1 MLRIFRTNVVLQIFI
16 ILIVAVLMW
25 IGVFIHPR
33 PTPIEGGGQL
43 YYWIT
48 GLLSPL
54 ASTII
59 AFVLVIVEGVLLNSM
74 LYRHK
79 MMTQS
84 SLMPLLFY
92 IIAMSI
98 GRPTLTPM
106 LLGSLFLII
115 GMSQLMLTTTLLS
128 LDLDKIFG
136 ASASIACATL
146 FCPAMAVFLVP
157 LIANMFNFSLYGW
170 RDWTMLILGILAPY
184 IVLETYYYMVDELFY
199 RNYLILYGLTD
210 INWSVGGSLIDWI
223 GSLIFLLLFVVG
235 FGSTVINGQNKS
247 INFKK
252 NLTAILL
259 FTVGSILFTLYT
271 HIFPVHTQ
279 AFAIPFALCTT
290 LLFVDPKRDLWWQNL
305 IFVLVIVAFVIWNL
319 I

>member
-199 RNYLILYGLTD
+199 RN
-210 INWSVGGSLIDWI
+210 
-223 GSLIFLLLFVVG
+223 
-235 FGSTVINGQNKS
+235 
-247 INFKK
+247 
-252 NLTAILL
+252 
-259 FTVGSILFTLYT
+259 
-271 HIFPVHTQ
+271 
-279 AFAIPFALCTT
+279 
-290 LLFVDPKRDLWWQNL
+290 
-305 IFVLVIVAFVIWNL
+305 
-319 I
+319 

>member
-1 MLRIFRTNVVLQIFI
+1 MRIFRTNVVLQIFI

-235 FGSTVINGQNKS
+235 FGSTVINGQNKT

-290 LLFVDPKRDLWWQNL
+290 LLFVDPKRDVWWQNL

>member
-223 GSLIFLLLFVVG
+223 GSLIFLLLFVVV
-235 FGSTVINGQNKS
+235 FGSTVINGQNKT

-290 LLFVDPKRDLWWQNL
+290 LLFVDPKRDVWWQNL
-305 IFVLVIVAFVIWNL
+305 IFILVIVTFVIWNL

>member
-235 FGSTVINGQNKS
+235 FGSTVINGQNKT

-259 FTVGSILFTLYT
+259 FTVGSILLTLYT

-290 LLFVDPKRDLWWQNL
+290 LLFVDPKRDVWWQNL

>member
-1 MLRIFRTNVVLQIFI
+1 MLRIFRTNVVLQIII

-98 GRPTLTPM
+98 GRPTLTPI
-106 LLGSLFLII
+106 LLGSLFLIR

-210 INWSVGGSLIDWI
+210 ISWSVGGSLIDWI
-223 GSLIFLLLFVVG
+223 WSLIFLLLFVVG
-235 FGSTVINGQNKS
+235 FGSTIINGQNKT

-271 HIFPVHTQ
+271 HIIPVHTQ
-279 AFAIPFALCTT
+279 AFAIPFAVCTT
-290 LLFVDPKRDLWWQNL
+290 LLFVDPKRDVWWQNL
-305 IFVLVIVAFVIWNL
+305 IFILVIVAFVIWNL

>member
-128 LDLDKIFG
+128 LELDKIFG

-235 FGSTVINGQNKS
+235 FGSAVINGQNKT

-271 HIFPVHTQ
+271 HIFPIHTQ

-290 LLFVDPKRDLWWQNL
+290 LLFVDPKRDVWWQNL

>member
-235 FGSTVINGQNKS
+235 FGSTVINGQNKT

-290 LLFVDPKRDLWWQNL
+290 LLFVDPKRDVWWQNL
-305 IFVLVIVAFVIWNL
+305 IFILVIVAFVIWNL

>member
-1 MLRIFRTNVVLQIFI
+1 MRIFRTNVVLQIFI

-92 IIAMSI
+92 IVAMSI

-235 FGSTVINGQNKS
+235 FGSTVINGQNKT

-290 LLFVDPKRDLWWQNL
+290 LLFVDPKRDVWWQNL

>member
-43 YYWIT
+43 YYWLT

-235 FGSTVINGQNKS
+235 FGSTVINGQNKT

-290 LLFVDPKRDLWWQNL
+290 LLFVDPKRDVWWQNL

>member
-92 IIAMSI
+92 IVAMSI

-235 FGSTVINGQNKS
+235 FGSTVINGQNKT

-290 LLFVDPKRDLWWQNL
+290 LLFVDPKRDVWWQNL

>member
-1 MLRIFRTNVVLQIFI
+1 MLRICRPNAVLLILI
-16 ILIVAVLMW
+16 ILIVAALMW

-106 LLGSLFLII
+106 LLGSLVLII
-115 GMSQLMLTTTLLS
+115 GMSPLLLTTTLL
-128 LDLDKIFG
+128 LLELDKIFG

-235 FGSTVINGQNKS
+235 FGSTVINGQNKT

>member
-1 MLRIFRTNVVLQIFI
+1 
-16 ILIVAVLMW
+16 
-25 IGVFIHPR
+25 
-33 PTPIEGGGQL
+33 
-43 YYWIT
+43 
-48 GLLSPL
+48 
-54 ASTII
+54 
-59 AFVLVIVEGVLLNSM
+59 
-74 LYRHK
+74 
-79 MMTQS
+79 MTQS

-235 FGSTVINGQNKS
+235 FGSTVINGQNKT

-290 LLFVDPKRDLWWQNL
+290 LLFVDPKRDVWWQNL

>member
-235 FGSTVINGQNKS
+235 FGSTVINGQNKT

-290 LLFVDPKRDLWWQNL
+290 LLFVDPKRDVWWQNL
-305 IFVLVIVAFVIWNL
+305 LFVLVIVAFVIWNL

>member
-1 MLRIFRTNVVLQIFI
+1 MLRIFRTNVVLQIII

-235 FGSTVINGQNKS
+235 FGSTVINGQNKT

>member
-223 GSLIFLLLFVVG
+223 GSLIFLLLFIVG
-235 FGSTVINGQNKS
+235 FGSTVINGQNKT

-290 LLFVDPKRDLWWQNL
+290 LLFVDPKRDVWWQNL

>member
-1 MLRIFRTNVVLQIFI
+1 MRIFRTNVVLQIFI

-235 FGSTVINGQNKS
+235 FGSTVINGQNKT

-290 LLFVDPKRDLWWQNL
+290 LLFVDPKRDVWWQNL
-305 IFVLVIVAFVIWNL
+305 LFVLVIVAFVIWNL

>member
-92 IIAMSI
+92 IVAMSI

-235 FGSTVINGQNKS
+235 FGSTVINGQNKT

>member
-43 YYWIT
+43 YYWLT

-235 FGSTVINGQNKS
+235 FGSTVINGQNKT

-271 HIFPVHTQ
+271 HIFPIHTQ

-305 IFVLVIVAFVIWNL
+305 IFVLVIVAFVFWNL

>member
-235 FGSTVINGQNKS
+235 FGSTVINGQNKT

-290 LLFVDPKRDLWWQNL
+290 LLFVDPKRDVWWQNL

>member
-235 FGSTVINGQNKS
+235 FGSTVINGQNKT

-271 HIFPVHTQ
+271 HIFPIHTQ

-290 LLFVDPKRDLWWQNL
+290 LLFVDPKRDVWWQNL

>member
-1 MLRIFRTNVVLQIFI
+1 MLQIFI

-235 FGSTVINGQNKS
+235 FGSTVINGQNKT

-290 LLFVDPKRDLWWQNL
+290 LLFVDPKRDVWWQNL

>member
-235 FGSTVINGQNKS
+235 FGSTVINGQNKT

-271 HIFPVHTQ
+271 HIFPIHTQ

-290 LLFVDPKRDLWWQNL
+290 LLFVDPKRDVWWQNL
-305 IFVLVIVAFVIWNL
+305 IFILVIVAFVIWNL

>member
-1 MLRIFRTNVVLQIFI
+1 MRIFRTNVVLQIFI

-235 FGSTVINGQNKS
+235 FGSTVING
-247 INFKK
+247 
-252 NLTAILL
+252 
-259 FTVGSILFTLYT
+259 
-271 HIFPVHTQ
+271 
-279 AFAIPFALCTT
+279 
-290 LLFVDPKRDLWWQNL
+290 
-305 IFVLVIVAFVIWNL
+305 
-319 I
+319 

>member
-1 MLRIFRTNVVLQIFI
+1 MLRIFRTNVVLQIII

-235 FGSTVINGQNKS
+235 FGSTVINGQNKT

-290 LLFVDPKRDLWWQNL
+290 LLFVDPKRDVWWQNL

>member
-1 MLRIFRTNVVLQIFI
+1 MRIFRTNVVLQIFI

-136 ASASIACATL
+136 ASASIACVTL

-235 FGSTVINGQNKS
+235 FGSTVINGQNKT

-271 HIFPVHTQ
+271 HIFPIHTQ

-290 LLFVDPKRDLWWQNL
+290 LLFVDPKRDVWWQNL

>member
-235 FGSTVINGQNKS
+235 FGSTVINGQNKT

-271 HIFPVHTQ
+271 HIFPIHTQ

-290 LLFVDPKRDLWWQNL
+290 LLFVDPKRDEWWQNL

>member
-1 MLRIFRTNVVLQIFI
+1 LRIFRTNVVLQIFI

-235 FGSTVINGQNKS
+235 FGSTVINGQNKT

-290 LLFVDPKRDLWWQNL
+290 LLFVDPKRDVWWQNL

>member
-1 MLRIFRTNVVLQIFI
+1 MRIFRTNVVLQIFI

-235 FGSTVINGQNKS
+235 FGSTVINGQNKT

-271 HIFPVHTQ
+271 HIFPIHTQ

-290 LLFVDPKRDLWWQNL
+290 LLFVDPKRDVWWQNL

>member
-235 FGSTVINGQNKS
+235 FGSTVINGQNKT

-271 HIFPVHTQ
+271 HIFPIHTQ

>member
-92 IIAMSI
+92 IVAMSI

-136 ASASIACATL
+136 TSASIACATL

-235 FGSTVINGQNKS
+235 FGSTVINGQNKT

-271 HIFPVHTQ
+271 HIFPIHTQ

>member
-92 IIAMSI
+92 IVAMSI

-235 FGSTVINGQNKS
+235 FGSTVINGQNKT

-271 HIFPVHTQ
+271 HIFPIHTQ

>member
-92 IIAMSI
+92 IVAMSI

-184 IVLETYYYMVDELFY
+184 IVLETYYYMVDELFTETGKQII
-199 RNYLILYGLTD
+199 RTENEIRFTQIGEILVPYQLSSGEKQML
-210 INWSVGGSLIDWI
+210 
-223 GSLIFLLLFVVG
+223 
-235 FGSTVINGQNKS
+235 
-247 INFKK
+247 
-252 NLTAILL
+252 AILL
-259 FTVGSILFTLYT
+259 T
-271 HIFPVHTQ
+271 
-279 AFAIPFALCTT
+279 
-290 LLFVDPKRDLWWQNL
+290 
-305 IFVLVIVAFVIWNL
+305 VLVEDNL
-319 I
+319 PYVLFMDEPEVSLHVEWQKRLIDLILELNPNVQIILTTHSPAVVMNGWVDCVTEVSDITV

>member
-1 MLRIFRTNVVLQIFI
+1 MRIFRTNVVLQIFI

-235 FGSTVINGQNKS
+235 FGSTVINGQNKT

-279 AFAIPFALCTT
+279 AFALPFALCTT

>member
-1 MLRIFRTNVVLQIFI
+1 MRIFRTNVVLQIFI

-235 FGSTVINGQNKS
+235 FGSTVINGQNKT

-290 LLFVDPKRDLWWQNL
+290 LLFVDPKRDVWWQNL
-305 IFVLVIVAFVIWNL
+305 IFILVIVAFVIWNL

>member
-1 MLRIFRTNVVLQIFI
+1 LRIFRTNVVLQIFI

-25 IGVFIHPR
+25 IGVFIHLR

-235 FGSTVINGQNKS
+235 FGSTVINGQNKT

-290 LLFVDPKRDLWWQNL
+290 LLFVDPKRDVWWQNL
-305 IFVLVIVAFVIWNL
+305 IFILVIVAFVIWNL

>member
-1 MLRIFRTNVVLQIFI
+1 MRIFRTNVVFQIFI

-235 FGSTVINGQNKS
+235 FGSTVINGQNKT

-290 LLFVDPKRDLWWQNL
+290 LLFVDPKRDVWWQNL

>member
-235 FGSTVINGQNKS
+235 FGSTVINGQNKT

-290 LLFVDPKRDLWWQNL
+290 LLFVDPKRDEWWQNL

>member
-1 MLRIFRTNVVLQIFI
+1 MRIFRTNVVLQIFI

-79 MMTQS
+79 MITQS

-235 FGSTVINGQNKS
+235 FGSTVINGQNKT

-290 LLFVDPKRDLWWQNL
+290 LLFVDPKRDVWWQNL

>member
-235 FGSTVINGQNKS
+235 FGSTVINGQNKT

-259 FTVGSILFTLYT
+259 FTVGRILFTLYT

>member
-1 MLRIFRTNVVLQIFI
+1 MRIFRTNVVLQIFI

-115 GMSQLMLTTTLLS
+115 GISQLMLTTTLLS

-235 FGSTVINGQNKS
+235 FGSTVINGQNKT

-290 LLFVDPKRDLWWQNL
+290 LLFVDPKRDVWWQNL